1 MPICHEAQH
10 ENDDH
15 SRKRR
20 PADAGV
26 TGDCRAAACTG
37 SRRHGRCLHSR
48 PRLNHHALGRR
59 GRIRFY
65 AALGRDRRLRGR
77 LLFSTPGDP
86 IYPRH
91 ADVGDGRHSP
101 AYGSKWAITLYV
113 ALLLG
118 AVAFQAGNF
127 TGAALA
133 LNFLLPSIPILV
145 WVGLL
150 ALAALLMCWVGVY
163 RLLENINRVIIGL
176 IVLSFVL
183 TLALAGP
190 DPGEVAAT
198 GFSFQIP
205 EGNYWLILALIAT
218 TLPPNTVLGLSAF
231 IKRKYEGDTTTP
243 MDRRLALSRF
253 DHTTNVVITGVVMVA
268 ILLCSAAALH
278 PLGTGVSGAADM
290 AGQLTPVLGQYAGV
304 LFSLGLWAAGFSSG
318 LFNIAVQ
325 PPLLGEATGRNESA
339 RSSRNRGVMLLAA
352 LAPVVIVALYG
363 STPIE
368 LILTAQAI
376 NGLLLPAIVGSIW
389 VLCNQKTLLGAL
401 SNTFRQNLVYG
412 AVMLIVCLLALRVFL
427 GMLGV
432 I

>member
-1 MPICHEAQH
+1 MKTMTTHESAAP
-10 ENDDH
+10 
-15 SRKRR
+15 RT
-20 PADAGV
+20 PASLGIAERL
-26 TGDCRAAACTG
+26 RALGPGAMVAACILGPG
-37 SRRHGRCLHSR
+37 SITTLSVAGAEYGFTLLWAVIAASVVAFCFQR
-48 PRLNHHALGRR
+48 PV
-59 GRIRFY
+59 IRFTL
-65 AALGRDRRLRGR
+65 ATGMSAMEGIRQRMGR
-77 LLFSTPGDP
+77 
-86 IYPRH
+86 
-91 ADVGDGRHSP
+91 
-101 AYGSKWAITLYV
+101 KWAITLYV

-133 LNFLLPSIPILV
+133 LNFLLPSIPILA

-243 MDRRLALSRF
+243 MARRLALSRF

-290 AGQLTPVLGQYAGV
+290 AGQLTPVLGQYAGI

-352 LAPVVIVALYG
+352 LAPVVIVALFG

-389 VLCNQKTLLGAL
+389 VLCNQRTLLGAL
-401 SNTFRQNLVYG
+401 SNTFKQNLVYG

>member
-1 MPICHEAQH
+1 MKTMTRHESALPN
-10 ENDDH
+10 EVP
-15 SRKRR
+15 SLGIMERL
-20 PADAGV
+20 
-26 TGDCRAAACTG
+26 RALGPGAMVAACILGPG
-37 SRRHGRCLHSR
+37 SITTLSVAGAEYGFSLLWAVMAASVVAFCFQR
-48 PRLNHHALGRR
+48 PV
-59 GRIRFY
+59 IRFTL
-65 AALGRDRRLRGR
+65 ATGMSAMEGIRQRMGR
-77 LLFSTPGDP
+77 
-86 IYPRH
+86 
-91 ADVGDGRHSP
+91 
-101 AYGSKWAITLYV
+101 KWAITLYA

-133 LNFLLPSIPILV
+133 LNFLLPSIPILA
-145 WVGLL
+145 WVGIL
-150 ALAALLMCWVGVY
+150 ALAALVMCWVGIY
-163 RLLENINRVIIGL
+163 RLLENINRAIIAL

-190 DPGEVAAT
+190 HPGEVAAT
-198 GFSFQIP
+198 GFSFRVP

-218 TLPPNTVLGLSAF
+218 TLPPNTVMGLSAF
-231 IKRKYEGDTTTP
+231 IKRKYKGDTTTP
-243 MDRRLALSRF
+243 LDKRLALSRF

-339 RSSRNRGVMLLAA
+339 RSTRSRSVMLLAA
-352 LAPVVIVALYG
+352 LAPVVIVALFG

-368 LILTAQAI
+368 LILTAQMI

-389 VLCNQKTLLGAL
+389 VLCNQRTLLGAL
-401 SNTFRQNLVYG
+401 TNTFKQNLVYG
-412 AVMLIVCLLALRVFL
+412 LVMLIVCLLALRVFL

>member
-1 MPICHEAQH
+1 MKTMTTHESAAP
-10 ENDDH
+10 
-15 SRKRR
+15 RT
-20 PADAGV
+20 PASLGIAERL
-26 TGDCRAAACTG
+26 RALGPGAMVAACILGPG
-37 SRRHGRCLHSR
+37 SITTLSVAGAEYGFTLLWAVIAASVVAFCFQR
-48 PRLNHHALGRR
+48 PV
-59 GRIRFY
+59 IRFTL
-65 AALGRDRRLRGR
+65 ATRMSAMEGIRQRMGR
-77 LLFSTPGDP
+77 
-86 IYPRH
+86 
-91 ADVGDGRHSP
+91 
-101 AYGSKWAITLYV
+101 KWAITLYV

>member
-1 MPICHEAQH
+1 MKTMTTLDSAVRQA
-10 ENDDH
+10 
-15 SRKRR
+15 
-20 PADAGV
+20 PASPGISERL
-26 TGDCRAAACTG
+26 RALGPGAMVAACILGPG
-37 SRRHGRCLHSR
+37 SITTLSVAGAEYGFALLWAVIAASVVAFCFQR
-48 PRLNHHALGRR
+48 PV
-59 GRIRFY
+59 IRFTL
-65 AALGRDRRLRGR
+65 ATGTSAMEGIRQRMGR
-77 LLFSTPGDP
+77 
-86 IYPRH
+86 
-91 ADVGDGRHSP
+91 
-101 AYGSKWAITLYV
+101 KWAITLYV

-133 LNFLLPSIPILV
+133 LNFLLPNVPILA
-145 WVGLL
+145 WVSLL
-150 ALAALLMCWVGVY
+150 ALAALLMCWVGIY
-163 RLLENINRVIIGL
+163 RLLENINRIIIAL

-190 DPGEVAAT
+190 NPGDVVAT

-231 IKRKYEGDTTTP
+231 IKRKYAGDTTTP
-243 MDRRLALSRF
+243 MEKRLALSRF
-253 DHTTNVVITGVVMVA
+253 DHTTHVIITGVVMIA
-268 ILLCSAAALH
+268 ILLCAATALH

-325 PPLLGEATGRNESA
+325 PPLLGEATGRHESA
-339 RSSRNRGVMLLAA
+339 RSTRNRGVMLLAA
-352 LAPVVIVALYG
+352 LAPVAIVALYG

-389 VLCNQKTLLGAL
+389 VLCNQQTLLGSLA
-401 SNTFRQNLVYG
+401 NTFRQNLIYG
-412 AVMLIVCLLALRVFL
+412 LVMLIVCLLALRVFL

>member
-1 MPICHEAQH
+1 MKTMTHHDSALPG
-10 ENDDH
+10 
-15 SRKRR
+15 
-20 PADAGV
+20 GV
-26 TGDCRAAACTG
+26 PSLGVMERLRALGPGAMVAACILGPG
-37 SRRHGRCLHSR
+37 SITTLSVAGAEYGFVLLWAVMAASVVAFCFQR
-48 PRLNHHALGRR
+48 PV
-59 GRIRFY
+59 IRFTL
-65 AALGRDRRLRGR
+65 ATGMSAMEGIRQRMGR
-77 LLFSTPGDP
+77 
-86 IYPRH
+86 
-91 ADVGDGRHSP
+91 
-101 AYGSKWAITLYV
+101 KWAVTLYA

-133 LNFLLPSIPILV
+133 LNFLLPSIPILA
-145 WVGLL
+145 WVALL
-150 ALAALLMCWVGVY
+150 ALGALIMCWVGVY
-163 RLLENINRVIIGL
+163 RLLENINRAIIVL

-190 DPGEVAAT
+190 NPGEVAAT
-198 GFSFQIP
+198 GFSFRVP

-218 TLPPNTVLGLSAF
+218 TLPPNTVMGLSAF

-243 MDRRLALSRF
+243 MDKRLALSRF

-268 ILLCSAAALH
+268 ILLCSAAAIH

-339 RSSRNRGVMLLAA
+339 RSTRNRGVMLLAA
-352 LAPVVIVALYG
+352 LAPVAIVALFG

-389 VLCNQKTLLGAL
+389 VLCNQRTLLGTLA
-401 SNTFRQNLVYG
+401 NTFRQNLIYG

>member
-1 MPICHEAQH
+1 MKTVSTHDSAHYQESVSPGIVERLKALG
-10 ENDDH
+10 
-15 SRKRR
+15 
-20 PADAGV
+20 PGAMV
-26 TGDCRAAACTG
+26 AACILGPG
-37 SRRHGRCLHSR
+37 SITTLSVAGAEYGFVLLWAVLGASVVAFCFQR
-48 PRLNHHALGRR
+48 PV
-59 GRIRFY
+59 IRFTL
-65 AALGRDRRLRGR
+65 ATGMTAMEGIRQRMGR
-77 LLFSTPGDP
+77 
-86 IYPRH
+86 
-91 ADVGDGRHSP
+91 
-101 AYGSKWAITLYV
+101 KWAITLYI

-133 LNFLLPSIPILV
+133 LNYLLPSIPILA
-145 WVGLL
+145 WVGIL
-150 ALAALLMCWVGVY
+150 AIAALLMCWVGIY
-163 RLLENINRVIIGL
+163 RLLENINRAIVAL

-190 DPGEVAAT
+190 NPGEVAAT

-231 IKRKYEGDTTTP
+231 IKRKYSNDTTTP
-243 MDRRLALSRF
+243 LDKRLALSRF
-253 DHTTNVVITGVVMVA
+253 DHTTNVIITGVVMVA
-268 ILLCSAAALH
+268 IFLCSAAALH
-278 PLGTGVSGAADM
+278 PLGTSVSGAADM

-325 PPLLGEATGRNESA
+325 PPLLGEATGRHEHA

-352 LAPVVIVALYG
+352 LTPVVIVALFG

-368 LILTAQAI
+368 LILTAQMI

-389 VLCNQKTLLGAL
+389 VLCNQRTLLGAL
-401 SNTFRQNLVYG
+401 ANTFRQNLVYG
-412 AVMLIVCLLALRVFL
+412 GVMLVVCLLALRVFL
-427 GMLGV
+427 GMLGM

>member
-1 MPICHEAQH
+1 MKTMTTHE
-10 ENDDH
+10 
-15 SRKRR
+15 SVVT
-20 PADAGV
+20 PAPASLGIAERL
-26 TGDCRAAACTG
+26 RALGPGAMVAACILGPG
-37 SRRHGRCLHSR
+37 SITTLSVAGAEYGFALLWAVMAASVVAFCFQR
-48 PRLNHHALGRR
+48 PV
-59 GRIRFY
+59 IRFTL
-65 AALGRDRRLRGR
+65 ATGMSAMEGIRQRMGR
-77 LLFSTPGDP
+77 
-86 IYPRH
+86 
-91 ADVGDGRHSP
+91 
-101 AYGSKWAITLYV
+101 KWAITLYV

-133 LNFLLPSIPILV
+133 LNFLLPSIPILA
-145 WVGLL
+145 WVGIL
-150 ALAALLMCWVGVY
+150 ALSALLMCWVGIY
-163 RLLENINRVIIGL
+163 RLLENINRVIIAL

-190 DPGEVAAT
+190 NPGEVAAT

-231 IKRKYEGDTTTP
+231 IKRKYASDTTTP
-243 MDRRLALSRF
+243 LDKRLALSRF
-253 DHTTNVVITGVVMVA
+253 DHTTNVVITGVVMIA
-268 ILLCSAAALH
+268 ILLCSAAAIY

-339 RSSRNRGVMLLAA
+339 RSTRNRGVMLLAA

-389 VLCNQKTLLGAL
+389 VLCNQKTLLGGLA
-401 SNTFRQNLVYG
+401 NTFRQNLVYG
-412 AVMLIVCLLALRVFL
+412 LVMLIVCLLALRVFL

>member
-1 MPICHEAQH
+1 MKTMTRHE
-10 ENDDH
+10 
-15 SRKRR
+15 SVL
-20 PADAGV
+20 P
-26 TGDCRAAACTG
+26 GDVPSLGIMERLRALGPGAMVAACILGPG
-37 SRRHGRCLHSR
+37 SITTLSVAGAEYGFALLWAVLAASVVAFCFQR
-48 PRLNHHALGRR
+48 PV
-59 GRIRFY
+59 IRFTL
-65 AALGRDRRLRGR
+65 ATGMSAMEGIRQHMGR
-77 LLFSTPGDP
+77 
-86 IYPRH
+86 
-91 ADVGDGRHSP
+91 
-101 AYGSKWAITLYV
+101 KWSITLYV

-133 LNFLLPSIPILV
+133 LNFLLPSIPILA
-145 WVGLL
+145 WVGIL
-150 ALAALLMCWVGVY
+150 ALAALVMCWVGIY
-163 RLLENINRVIIGL
+163 RLLENINRAIIIL

-190 DPGEVAAT
+190 NPGDVAAT
-198 GFSFQIP
+198 GFSFRIP

-218 TLPPNTVLGLSAF
+218 TLPPNTVMGLSAF

-243 MDRRLALSRF
+243 MDKRLALSRF
-253 DHTTNVVITGVVMVA
+253 DHTTNVIITGVVMVA

-339 RSSRNRGVMLLAA
+339 RSTRNRSVMLLAA
-352 LAPVVIVALYG
+352 LAPVVIVALFG

-389 VLCNQKTLLGAL
+389 LLCNQKTLLGAFA
-401 SNTFRQNLVYG
+401 NTFRQNLIYG

>member
-1 MPICHEAQH
+1 MKTMTTHE
-10 ENDDH
+10 
-15 SRKRR
+15 S
-20 PADAGV
+20 
-26 TGDCRAAACTG
+26 AAARAPASLG
-37 SRRHGRCLHSR
+37 IME
-48 PRLNHHALGRR
+48 RLRALGPGAMVAACILGPGSITTLSVAGAEYGFALLWAVMAASVVAFCFQRPV
-59 GRIRFY
+59 IRFTL
-65 AALGRDRRLRGR
+65 ATGMSAMEGIRQRMGR
-77 LLFSTPGDP
+77 
-86 IYPRH
+86 
-91 ADVGDGRHSP
+91 
-101 AYGSKWAITLYV
+101 KWAITLYV

-133 LNFLLPSIPILV
+133 LNYLLPSIPILA
-145 WVGLL
+145 WVGIL
-150 ALAALLMCWVGVY
+150 ALSALLMCWVGIY
-163 RLLENINRVIIGL
+163 RLLENVNRVIIAL

-190 DPGEVAAT
+190 NPNEVAAT
-198 GFSFQIP
+198 GFSFRVP

-218 TLPPNTVLGLSAF
+218 TLPPNTVMGLSAF

-243 MDRRLALSRF
+243 MDKRLALSRF
-253 DHTTNVVITGVVMVA
+253 DHTTNVIITGVVMVA
-268 ILLCSAAALH
+268 ILLCSAAAIH

-339 RSSRNRGVMLLAA
+339 RSPRNRGVMLLAA

-389 VLCNQKTLLGAL
+389 VLCNQQTLLGTLA
-401 SNTFRQNLVYG
+401 NTFKQNLVYG
-412 AVMLIVCLLALRVFL
+412 LVMLIVCLLALRVFL